1 MLDELDELVKKVI
14 ELIEDKKYVLVKKE
28 FADMNEADIAE
39 VLEEL
44 QEELPTQEFIRV
56 FRLLPKD
63 IAADVFAHLPVE
75 IEQYIINSLTDK
87 ETTNIIENMFAD
99 DAADLMEEMPASV
112 VRRILALASDETR
125 NDINHLLKYPE
136 DSAGSIMTVEFAD
149 LKENITVKKALER
162 IRKIGI
168 DKETINTCYV
178 LDLQRH
184 LVGSVTLR
192 TLLLGNPDAIVSD
205 IMDENVITVSTLD
218 DQETV
223 ARQFQKY
230 DFMAM
235 PVVDSENRLVGIITV
250 DDILEIIEEE
260 ATEDM
265 EKMAAILPS
274 DKSYFRTGIFETFK
288 SRIPWLLIL
297 MISATIT
304 GTIIDSFEAKLAG
317 ITGLVAFIP
326 MLMDTGGNSGG
337 QASVTIIRA
346 ISLNEVEFKD
356 IFRVIW
362 KEIRV
367 AVLCGLTLAVVNFIR
382 VLIMNALGTG
392 ITHEAI
398 MVNITVCIT
407 LCITVMCAKLVG
419 CMLPILAN
427 QLGFDP
433 AVMASPFITTIVD
446 AISLVLFLKIAT
458 FMLM

>member
-99 DAADLMEEMPASV
+99 DAADLMEDMPASV

-149 LKENITVKKALER
+149 LKENITVKQALER

>member
-63 IAADVFAHLPVE
+63 IAADVFAHLPVD

-149 LKENITVKKALER
+149 LKENITVKQALER

-356 IFRVIW
+356 IFKVIW

-398 MVNITVCIT
+398 MVNVTVCIT

>member
-149 LKENITVKKALER
+149 LKENITVKQALER
-162 IRKIGI
+162 IRKLGI

>member
-149 LKENITVKKALER
+149 LKENITVKQALER

-398 MVNITVCIT
+398 MVTITVCIT

>member
-149 LKENITVKKALER
+149 LKENITVKQALER

-184 LVGSVTLR
+184 LLGTVTLR

>member
-149 LKENITVKKALER
+149 LKENITVKQALER

-265 EKMAAILPS
+265 EKMTAILPS

>member
-149 LKENITVKKALER
+149 LKENITVKQALER

-398 MVNITVCIT
+398 MVNIT

>member
-149 LKENITVKKALER
+149 LKENITVKQALER

-178 LDLQRH
+178 LELQRH

>member
-149 LKENITVKKALER
+149 LKENITVKQALER

-458 FMLM
+458 FILM

>member
-149 LKENITVKKALER
+149 LKENITVKQALER

-356 IFRVIW
+356 IFKVIW

-398 MVNITVCIT
+398 MVNVTVCIT

-419 CMLPILAN
+419 CILPILAN

>member
-149 LKENITVKKALER
+149 LKENITVKQALER

-433 AVMASPFITTIVD
+433 AVMAKTTIVD

>member
-149 LKENITVKKALER
+149 LKENITVQQALER

>member
-149 LKENITVKKALER
+149 LKENITVKQALER

-265 EKMAAILPS
+265 ENMAAILPS

>member
-149 LKENITVKKALER
+149 LKENITVKQALER

-192 TLLLGNPDAIVSD
+192 TLLLGNSDAIVSD

>member
-149 LKENITVKKALER
+149 LKENITVKQALER

-382 VLIMNALGTG
+382 VLIMNALRTG

>member
-149 LKENITVKKALER
+149 LKENITVKQALER

-265 EKMAAILPS
+265 EKIAAILPS

>member
-149 LKENITVKKALER
+149 LKENITVKQALER
-162 IRKIGI
+162 IRTIGI

-192 TLLLGNPDAIVSD
+192 TLLLGNPDAVVSD

-356 IFRVIW
+356 IFKVIW

-419 CMLPILAN
+419 CILPILAN

>member
-149 LKENITVKKALER
+149 LKENITVKQALER

-356 IFRVIW
+356 IFKVIW

-433 AVMASPFITTIVD
+433 AVMASPFITSIVD

>member
-14 ELIEDKKYVLVKKE
+14 ELTEDKKYVLVKKE

-149 LKENITVKKALER
+149 LKENITVKQALER
-162 IRKIGI
+162 IRTIGI

-356 IFRVIW
+356 IFKVIW

-398 MVNITVCIT
+398 MVNITVCVT

-419 CMLPILAN
+419 CILPILAN
-427 QLGFDP
+427 QLEFDP

>member
-149 LKENITVKKALER
+149 LKENITVKQALER

-326 MLMDTGGNSGG
+326 MLMDTGGNCGS
-337 QASVTIIRA
+337 QSSTLIIRGLA
-346 ISLNEVEFKD
+346 TDELEVKDVFK
-356 IFRVIW
+356 ILW
-362 KEIRV
+362 KEIRI
-367 AVLCGLTLAVVNFIR
+367 AVIVGISLTLINGLRIFIQYKNLQLACT
-382 VLIMNALGTG
+382 VGLS
-392 ITHEAI
+392 ITVTVILSKSIGCLLPLLAKKLKLDPAI
-398 MVNITVCIT
+398 MAAP
-407 LCITVMCAKLVG
+407 L
-419 CMLPILAN
+419 
-427 QLGFDP
+427 
-433 AVMASPFITTIVD
+433 ITTIVD
-446 AISLVLFLKIAT
+446 ILSVLVYFNIAT
-458 FMLM
+458 AVMGL

>member
-149 LKENITVKKALER
+149 LKENITVKQALER

-356 IFRVIW
+356 IFKVIW

-392 ITHEAI
+392 ITQEAI
-398 MVNITVCIT
+398 MVNVTVCIT

-419 CMLPILAN
+419 CILPILAN

>member
-87 ETTNIIENMFAD
+87 ETTNIIDNMFAD

-149 LKENITVKKALER
+149 LKENITVKQALER

-356 IFRVIW
+356 IFKVIW

>member
-149 LKENITVKKALER
+149 LKENITVKQALER
-162 IRKIGI
+162 IRTIGI

-356 IFRVIW
+356 IFKVIW

-398 MVNITVCIT
+398 MVNVTVCIT

-419 CMLPILAN
+419 CILPILAN

>member
-149 LKENITVKKALER
+149 LKENITVKQALER

-356 IFRVIW
+356 IFKVIW

-458 FMLM
+458 FMLL

>member
-63 IAADVFAHLPVE
+63 IAADVFAHLPVD

-149 LKENITVKKALER
+149 LKENITVKQALER

>member
-149 LKENITVKKALER
+149 LKENITVKQALER

-192 TLLLGNPDAIVSD
+192 TLLLGNADAIVSD

>member
-149 LKENITVKKALER
+149 LKENITVKQALER
-162 IRKIGI
+162 IRTIGI

-346 ISLNEVEFKD
+346 ISLHEVEFKD
-356 IFRVIW
+356 IFKVIW

-419 CMLPILAN
+419 CILPILAN

>member
-149 LKENITVKKALER
+149 LKENITVKQALER

-317 ITGLVAFIP
+317 TTGLVAFIP

>member
-149 LKENITVKKALER
+149 LKENITVKQALER

-433 AVMASPFITTIVD
+433 AVMASPFNTTIVD

>member
-1 MLDELDELVKKVI
+1 MLDELDELEKKVI

-149 LKENITVKKALER
+149 LKENITVKQALER
-162 IRKIGI
+162 IRTIGI

-356 IFRVIW
+356 IFKVIW

-419 CMLPILAN
+419 CILPILAN

>member
-149 LKENITVKKALER
+149 LKENITVKQALER
-162 IRKIGI
+162 IRAIGI

-356 IFRVIW
+356 IFKVIW

-398 MVNITVCIT
+398 MVNVTVCIT

-419 CMLPILAN
+419 CILPILAN

>member
-44 QEELPTQEFIRV
+44 QEELPIQEFIRV

-149 LKENITVKKALER
+149 LKENITVKQALER

>member
-149 LKENITVKKALER
+149 LKENITVKQALER

-346 ISLNEVEFKD
+346 ISLNEVEFKY
-356 IFRVIW
+356 IFKVIW

>member
-1 MLDELDELVKKVI
+1 
-14 ELIEDKKYVLVKKE
+14 
-28 FADMNEADIAE
+28 MNEADIAE

-149 LKENITVKKALER
+149 LKENITVKQALER

>member
-149 LKENITVKKALER
+149 LKENITVKQALER
-162 IRKIGI
+162 IRAIGI

-356 IFRVIW
+356 IFKVIW

-419 CMLPILAN
+419 CILPILAN